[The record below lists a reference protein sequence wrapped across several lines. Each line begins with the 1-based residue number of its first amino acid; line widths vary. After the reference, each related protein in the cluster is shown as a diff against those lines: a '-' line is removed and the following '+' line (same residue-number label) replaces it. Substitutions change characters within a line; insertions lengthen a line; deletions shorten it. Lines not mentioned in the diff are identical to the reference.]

1 MSNDDPRGIAIARA
15 RIDDALA
22 RFQKNWPRLTDPA
35 VAERDRRMSSAWTLL
50 FFHYV
55 VLLETV
61 RQQDEAKADRLV
73 EWLDSMTEDGG
84 MGEQMWE
91 WREALFLGR
100 QIELPDLS
108 A

>member
-1 MSNDDPRGIAIARA
+1 MTDISSAKD

-22 RFQKNWPRLTDPA
+22 RFQKNWPRMTDHTITEH
-35 VAERDRRMSSAWTLL
+35 ERHLSTSWAFF

-55 VLLETV
+55 VLIETV
-61 RQQDEAKADRLV
+61 RQHDAAEADRLV
-73 EWLDSMTEDGG
+73 QWLDSMTEDGG

-91 WREALFLGR
+91 WRSALDGGG
-100 QIELPDLS
+100 QIKLPDLP